1 MPSSGCLRG
10 HGCGQRLVV
19 GAVVVGAVVVGAV
32 VVGGGVAG
40 RWSSGRW
47 SSGSMARMVQQVNL
61 AVLDSRP
68 RCPGPP
74 G

>member
-32 VVGGGVAG
+32 VVGAVVVG
-40 RWSSGRW
+40 
-47 SSGSMARMVQQVNL
+47 GSMARMVQQVNL